1 MPNEAISQAVSKLQA
16 RKATIEKEI
25 AEVDSQLDAVAKI
38 LNADEPAR
46 DPKRKPAASDDR
58 GERLAAN
65 SGRKANR
72 WFAAGEAV
80 SLMKR
85 HVRTPMKP
93 SEIVKILAR
102 AKGFDQGL
110 SGVQTKRFH
119 ATAYMAVANALKGG
133 AASRLKDGRVRVA

>member
-16 RKATIEKEI
+16 RKATIEEEI
-25 AEVDSQLDAVAKI
+25 AEVDSRLDAVAKI

-46 DPKRKPAASDDR
+46 DPKRKPAASDGG
-58 GERLAAN
+58 GERPAPN

-72 WFAAGEAV
+72 WFEAGEAL

-85 HVRTPMKP
+85 YVRTPLKP

-102 AKGFDQGL
+102 AKGFDKGL
-110 SGVQTKRFH
+110 SGVQAKRFH
-119 ATAYMAVANALKGG
+119 ATAYMAVTNALKGG